1 MGKLRHK
8 IKLIANALTAHSSQL
23 IALILLPLLFSC
35 GKNNSSDEN
44 LKIFKYNESAGIL
57 TLDPIYAKDLPHIWA
72 CNQIFNGL
80 VAFDDEM
87 NVVPAIAKSWN
98 ISDDGMTYTFVLRD
112 DVWFHEDECFVS
124 KTQRHKDAKTQRDED
139 SVTLRLCDPATRKV
153 TAQDFVYSFNRV
165 LDRKLNSSGSWIFAN
180 VYAFN
185 AINDTVLEIKLTQ
198 PFPAF
203 LGILSMSYASV
214 VPHEAVEY
222 YGTEFG
228 RHPVGTGPFKYQ
240 YWKEGV
246 KLVFRKNPNY
256 FEVIKDTKTQRRK
269 DTKIE
274 FDSATL
280 RLYDSE
286 SLSLCDSATIRLP
299 YYFEV
304 IKDTKTQRR
313 KDTKMQRYKDAK
325 TQRRKDTKI
334 EFDSA
339 TLRLYDSESL
349 SLCDSATIRL
359 PYLDAISISF
369 IVDKQVA
376 FMEFIKGK
384 FHFMSGIDARYK
396 DELLTR
402 DGQLRSEYEDEIYLI
417 REPYLNT
424 EYLAFFL
431 GEEDTLGKNRS
442 LALRQA
448 VSYSIDRE
456 KMLRY
461 LRNGIGTPGNQGI
474 IPAGLPGYEDAKMQ
488 RCKDAKTQRR
498 KDAKIESDSTTLR
511 LCDSDSLRLCDSESL
526 RLCDSATLNIGYPYN
541 PKKAEQLLKDN
552 DLIGYELKLYTT
564 QDYIDI
570 AKFVQSALT
579 EIGLNCRVEEMM
591 PAALR
596 EKRANGNLPFF
607 RSSWVADYPDAEN
620 YLSLF
625 TTNNFTP
632 QGPNY
637 THYSNE
643 RFDELY
649 QKSLTCNDL
658 EERAKIYHEMDSL
671 MMTEA
676 PVVILFYDE
685 VLRFVNKD
693 VEGLGSNP
701 TNMLNLKRVKI
712 NS

>member
-1 MGKLRHK
+1 M
-8 IKLIANALTAHSSQL
+8 LTAHGSQL
-23 IALILLPLLFSC
+23 MALILFLLLFSSC
-35 GKNNSSDEN
+35 VKNNSSDEN

-98 ISDDGMTYTFVLRD
+98 ISDDGMTYTFILRD
-112 DVWFHEDECFVS
+112 DVWFHEDECFE
-124 KTQRHKDAKTQRDED
+124 KTTDNRQRTTAIVQNISATQQL
-139 SVTLRLCDPATRKV
+139 SNSATRRV
-153 TAQDFVYSFNRV
+153 TAHDFVYSFNRV
-165 LDRKLNSSGSWIFAN
+165 LDRKLNSSGSWIFSNVAN
-180 VYAFN
+180 SQQLIANSLSSTALVQQPTYAFN
-185 AINDTVLEIKLTQ
+185 AINDTVLEIELSQ

-222 YGTEFG
+222 YGIEFG

-256 FEVIKDTKTQRRK
+256 FEVEKTPRRQDTKTP
-269 DTKIE
+269 
-274 FDSATL
+274 SN
-280 RLYDSE
+280 
-286 SLSLCDSATIRLP
+286 LCDSETWRLG
-299 YYFEV
+299 
-304 IKDTKTQRR
+304 
-313 KDTKMQRYKDAK
+313 
-325 TQRRKDTKI
+325 
-334 EFDSA
+334 DSV
-339 TLRLYDSESL
+339 TS
-349 SLCDSATIRL
+349 RL

-369 IVDKQVA
+369 IIDKQVA

-431 GEEDTLGKNRS
+431 GDDDTLGKERS

-461 LRNGIGTPGNQGI
+461 LRNGIGTPGNNGI
-474 IPAGLPGYEDAKMQ
+474 IPAGLPGYEDAKTPRRQ
-488 RCKDAKTQRR
+488 DTKILGDSVTRCLGD
-498 KDAKIESDSTTLR
+498 
-511 LCDSDSLRLCDSESL
+511 
-526 RLCDSATLNIGYPYN
+526 LNIGYPYN

-685 VLRFVNKD
+685 VLRFVNKN

-701 TNMLNLKRVKI
+701 TNMLNLKKVRI
-712 NS
+712 D

>member
-1 MGKLRHK
+1 MKK
-8 IKLIANALTAHSSQL
+8 IL
-23 IALILLPLLFSC
+23 LILSLIVLFSSC
-35 GKNNSSDEN
+35 VKSNSDNEN

-98 ISDDGMTYTFVLRD
+98 ISEDGMTYTFVLRD
-112 DVWFHEDECFVS
+112 DVCFHEDECFE
-124 KTQRHKDAKTQRDED
+124 KTARLQDYKTTSDLLVDLEK
-139 SVTLRLCDPATRKV
+139 TRKV
-153 TAQDFVYSFNRV
+153 VAQDFVYSFNRV

-180 VYAFN
+180 VDRRQQTTDNGQQSFEYAF
-185 AINDTVLEIKLTQ
+185 AAVDDTILEINLTQ

-203 LGILSMSYASV
+203 LGILSMTYASV
-214 VPHEAVEY
+214 VPQEAVEY
-222 YGTEFG
+222 YGAEFG

-246 KLVFRKNPNY
+246 KLVFRKNPIY
-256 FEVIKDTKTQRRK
+256 FEFEETTRLQDYKTTS
-269 DTKIE
+269 DFE
-274 FDSATL
+274 DSL
-280 RLYDSE
+280 
-286 SLSLCDSATIRLP
+286 
-299 YYFEV
+299 
-304 IKDTKTQRR
+304 
-313 KDTKMQRYKDAK
+313 
-325 TQRRKDTKI
+325 
-334 EFDSA
+334 
-339 TLRLYDSESL
+339 
-349 SLCDSATIRL
+349 RL
-359 PYLDAISISF
+359 PYLDAVSISF
-369 IVDKQVA
+369 LIDKQVA

-402 DGQLRSEYEDEIYLI
+402 DGNLREEYEDEIYLI
-417 REPYLNT
+417 RESYLNT

-431 GEEDTLGKNRS
+431 GDDDTLSKERS

-474 IPAGLPGYEDAKMQ
+474 IPAGLPGF
-488 RCKDAKTQRR
+488 KDYKTTRPQDH
-498 KDAKIESDSTTLR
+498 KLV
-511 LCDSDSLRLCDSESL
+511 DSLSCGLVDS
-526 RLCDSATLNIGYPYN
+526 NIGYPYN
-541 PKKAEQLLKDN
+541 PKKAEQLLNDN

-564 QDYIDI
+564 QDYVDI

-579 EIGLNCRVEEMM
+579 EIGLVCKVEEMM

-643 RFDELY
+643 KFDELY

-658 EERAKIYHEMDSL
+658 QERAKIYHEMDSL

-685 VLRFVNKD
+685 VLRFVNKN

-701 TNMLNLKRVKI
+701 TNMLNLKRVDLRQ
-712 NS
+712 

>member
-1 MGKLRHK
+1 MRK
-8 IKLIANALTAHSSQL
+8 ILLILSLIA
-23 IALILLPLLFSC
+23 LFSC
-35 GKNNSSDEN
+35 GRGNSSGEN
-44 LKIFKYNESAGIL
+44 LKIFKYNESSGIL

-98 ISDDGMTYTFVLRD
+98 ISEDGMTYTFVLRD
-112 DVWFHEDECFVS
+112 DVYFHEDECFE
-124 KTQRHKDAKTQRDED
+124 KTARLQDYKITSDLLVD
-139 SVTLRLCDPATRKV
+139 SLSCCLVDLEKTRKV
-153 TAQDFVYSFNRV
+153 VAQDFVYSFNRV
-165 LDRKLNSSGSWIFAN
+165 LDRKLNSSGAWIFAN

-203 LGILSMSYASV
+203 LGILSMTYASV
-214 VPHEAVEY
+214 VPQEAVEH

-246 KLVFRKNPNY
+246 KLVFRKNPIY
-256 FEVIKDTKTQRRK
+256 FETVKDAKTQRHK

-274 FDSATL
+274 SDSATL
-280 RLYDSE
+280 RL
-286 SLSLCDSATIRLP
+286 
-299 YYFEV
+299 
-304 IKDTKTQRR
+304 
-313 KDTKMQRYKDAK
+313 
-325 TQRRKDTKI
+325 
-334 EFDSA
+334 
-339 TLRLYDSESL
+339 
-349 SLCDSATIRL
+349 
-359 PYLDAISISF
+359 PYLDAVSISF
-369 IVDKQVA
+369 LVDKQVA

-402 DGQLRSEYEDEIYLI
+402 DGNLREEYEDKVYLI

-431 GEEDTLGKNRS
+431 GDDDTLTRDRS
-442 LALRQA
+442 RALRQA

-474 IPAGLPGYEDAKMQ
+474 IPAGLPGF
-488 RCKDAKTQRR
+488 KDTKTQRH
-498 KDAKIESDSTTLR
+498 KDAEI
-511 LCDSDSLRLCDSESL
+511 DSDSATLQ
-526 RLCDSATLNIGYPYN
+526 LCDSATLSIGYPYN

-552 DLIGYELKLYTT
+552 NLIGYELKLYTT
-564 QDYIDI
+564 KEYVDI

-643 RFDELY
+643 KFDELY
-649 QKSLTCNDL
+649 KKSLTCNDL
-658 EERAKIYHEMDSL
+658 QERAKIYHEMDSL
-671 MMTEA
+671 MMSEA

-685 VLRFVNKD
+685 VLRFVNKN

-701 TNMLNLKRVKI
+701 TNMLNLKKVDFRQ
-712 NS
+712 

>member
-1 MGKLRHK
+1 MAKVRTVDIRNMKK
-8 IKLIANALTAHSSQL
+8 IL
-23 IALILLPLLFSC
+23 LILSLIVLFSC
-35 GKNNSSDEN
+35 GSKNADNEN

-112 DVWFHEDECFVS
+112 DVYFHEDECFL
-124 KTQRHKDAKTQRDED
+124 KTQRHKDAKTQSDDD
-139 SVTLRLCDPATRKV
+139 SVTLRLCDSATRRV
-153 TAQDFVYSFNRV
+153 VAQDFVYSFNRV
-165 LDRKLNSSGSWIFAN
+165 LDRKLNSSGSWIFSN
-180 VYAFN
+180 VDKRQRTTDNGQQTFEYAF
-185 AINDTVLEIKLTQ
+185 AAVNDTVLEIKLSQ

-203 LGILSMSYASV
+203 LGILSMTYASV
-214 VPHEAVEY
+214 VPQEAVEY

-246 KLVFRKNPNY
+246 KLVFRKNPIY
-256 FEVIKDTKTQRRK
+256 FETVEDAKTQRHKDTKLYSESESLRLC
-269 DTKIE
+269 
-274 FDSATL
+274 DSATL
-280 RLYDSE
+280 RL
-286 SLSLCDSATIRLP
+286 
-299 YYFEV
+299 
-304 IKDTKTQRR
+304 
-313 KDTKMQRYKDAK
+313 
-325 TQRRKDTKI
+325 
-334 EFDSA
+334 
-339 TLRLYDSESL
+339 
-349 SLCDSATIRL
+349 
-359 PYLDAISISF
+359 PYLDAVSISF
-369 IVDKQVA
+369 LIDKQVA

-402 DGQLRSEYEDEIYLI
+402 DGQLRDEYQNEIYLI

-431 GEEDTLGKNRS
+431 GDNDTLSKDRS

-474 IPAGLPGYEDAKMQ
+474 IPAGLPGFRDT
-488 RCKDAKTQRR
+488 KTQRH
-498 KDAKIESDSTTLR
+498 KDAENES
-511 LCDSDSLRLCDSESL
+511 DSESL
-526 RLCDSATLNIGYPYN
+526 RLCDSATLRLCDSATLRLCDSATLRLCAFESLSIGYPYN

-552 DLIGYELKLYTT
+552 GLVGYELKLYTT

-579 EIGLNCRVEEMM
+579 EVGLNCKVEEMM

-643 RFDELY
+643 KFDELY

-658 EERAKIYHEMDSL
+658 QERAKIYHEMDSL

-701 TNMLNLKRVKI
+701 TNMLNLKKVKI

>member
-1 MGKLRHK
+1 MIRLSK
-8 IKLIANALTAHSSQL
+8 IRLITNRLMAHSSWL

-112 DVWFHEDECFVS
+112 DVWFHEDTCFAV
-124 KTQRHKDAKTQRDED
+124 KTTRLQDHKTTSGEESLVD
-139 SVTLRLCDPATRKV
+139 SLSCCLVDLKMTRIV
-153 TAQDFVYSFNRV
+153 VAQDFVYSFNRV
-165 LDRKLNSSGSWIFAN
+165 LDRKLNSSGSWIFSN
-180 VYAFN
+180 VKRQRTTDNGQQTFEYAFN
-185 AINDTVLEIKLTQ
+185 AVNDTVLEIELSQ

-203 LGILSMSYASV
+203 LGILSMTYASV
-214 VPHEAVEY
+214 VPHEAVDY

-246 KLVFRKNPNY
+246 KLVFRKNPIY
-256 FEVIKDTKTQRRK
+256 FEVEETTRQQDNKT
-269 DTKIE
+269 T
-274 FDSATL
+274 SN
-280 RLYDSE
+280 
-286 SLSLCDSATIRLP
+286 
-299 YYFEV
+299 
-304 IKDTKTQRR
+304 
-313 KDTKMQRYKDAK
+313 
-325 TQRRKDTKI
+325 
-334 EFDSA
+334 
-339 TLRLYDSESL
+339 
-349 SLCDSATIRL
+349 LCDSATIRL
-359 PYLDAISISF
+359 PYLDAVSISF

-431 GEEDTLGKNRS
+431 GDDDTLGKDRS

-474 IPAGLPGYEDAKMQ
+474 IPAGLPGYEDN
-488 RCKDAKTQRR
+488 KTTRQQDH
-498 KDAKIESDSTTLR
+498 KLV
-511 LCDSDSLRLCDSESL
+511 DSLSCSL
-526 RLCDSATLNIGYPYN
+526 VDLNIGYPYN

-579 EIGLNCRVEEMM
+579 EIGLNCKVEEMM

-637 THYSNE
+637 THYSNAK
-643 RFDELY
+643 FDELY
-649 QKSLTCNDL
+649 QKSLTCNNL
-658 EERAKIYHEMDSL
+658 EERAKIYHEMDSI

-685 VLRFVNKD
+685 VLRFVNKNI
-693 VEGLGSNP
+693 EGLGSNP
-701 TNMLNLKRVKI
+701 TNMLNLKKVDLKQ
-712 NS
+712 

>member
-1 MGKLRHK
+1 MKR
-8 IKLIANALTAHSSQL
+8 IF
-23 IALILLPLLFSC
+23 LILSLIVMFSC

-98 ISDDGMTYTFVLRD
+98 ISEDGMTYTFILRD
-112 DVWFHEDECFVS
+112 DVWFHEDECFE
-124 KTQRHKDAKTQRDED
+124 KTTDNRQQTTDIEQNISATQQL
-139 SVTLRLCDPATRKV
+139 SNSATRKV
-153 TAQDFVYSFNRV
+153 VAHDFVYSFNRV

-180 VYAFN
+180 VKRQQTTDNGQQTFEYAFN
-185 AINDTVLEIKLTQ
+185 AINDTILEIELSQ

-256 FEVIKDTKTQRRK
+256 FEVVKDVKTQRRK
-269 DTKIE
+269 DAKIE
-274 FDSATL
+274 SDSATL
-280 RLYDSE
+280 RL
-286 SLSLCDSATIRLP
+286 CDSATL
-299 YYFEV
+299 
-304 IKDTKTQRR
+304 
-313 KDTKMQRYKDAK
+313 
-325 TQRRKDTKI
+325 
-334 EFDSA
+334 
-339 TLRLYDSESL
+339 
-349 SLCDSATIRL
+349 RL

-369 IVDKQVA
+369 IIDKQVA

-402 DGQLRSEYEDEIYLI
+402 DGHLRSEYEDEIYLI

-431 GEEDTLGKNRS
+431 GDDDTLGKDRS

-461 LRNGIGTPGNQGI
+461 LRNGIGTPGNNGI
-474 IPAGLPGYEDAKMQ
+474 IPAGLPGYE
-488 RCKDAKTQRR
+488 DAKTQRR

-511 LCDSDSLRLCDSESL
+511 LCDSESL
-526 RLCDSATLNIGYPYN
+526 RLCDSATSTIGYPYN

-637 THYSNE
+637 THYSNAK
-643 RFDELY
+643 FDELY

-658 EERAKIYHEMDSL
+658 EERSKIYHEMDSL

-685 VLRFVNKD
+685 VLRFVNKN

-701 TNMLNLKRVKI
+701 TNMLNLKKVRI
-712 NS
+712 N

>member
-1 MGKLRHK
+1 MSKSAINHNFQFSIFNFQL
-8 IKLIANALTAHSSQL
+8 LILHCTL
-23 IALILLPLLFSC
+23 LILLFSSC
-35 GKNNSSDEN
+35 GRDNSHDED

-112 DVWFHEDECFVS
+112 DVYFHEDECFL
-124 KTQRHKDAKTQRDED
+124 KTTDIGYA
-139 SVTLRLCDPATRKV
+139 STRKV
-153 TAQDFVYSFNRV
+153 TAHDFVYSFNRV
-165 LDRKLNSSGSWIFAN
+165 LDRKLNSSGSWIFSN
-180 VYAFN
+180 VNKRQQTFEYAFE
-185 AINDTVLEIKLTQ
+185 AINDTILKIELAQ

-203 LGILSMSYASV
+203 LGILSMTYASV

-256 FEVIKDTKTQRRK
+256 FE
-269 DTKIE
+269 KIGE
-274 FDSATL
+274 
-280 RLYDSE
+280 E
-286 SLSLCDSATIRLP
+286 
-299 YYFEV
+299 
-304 IKDTKTQRR
+304 
-313 KDTKMQRYKDAK
+313 
-325 TQRRKDTKI
+325 
-334 EFDSA
+334 
-339 TLRLYDSESL
+339 
-349 SLCDSATIRL
+349 RL
-359 PYLDAISISF
+359 PYLDAVSISF
-369 IVDKQVA
+369 IIDKQVA
-376 FMEFIKGK
+376 FMEFVKGK
-384 FHFMSGIDARYK
+384 FDFMSGIDARYK

-402 DGQLRSEYEDEIYLI
+402 DGQLRQEYEDDIYLI

-431 GEEDTLGKNRS
+431 GENDTLGRERS

-461 LRNGIGTPGNQGI
+461 LRNGIGTPGNYGI
-474 IPAGLPGYEDAKMQ
+474 IPVGLPGALV
-488 RCKDAKTQRR
+488 KTHGRVSLHEN
-498 KDAKIESDSTTLR
+498 AES
-511 LCDSDSLRLCDSESL
+511 
-526 RLCDSATLNIGYPYN
+526 NIGYPYN

-552 DLIGYELKLYTT
+552 DLLGYELKLYTI

-579 EIGLNCRVEEMM
+579 EVGLNCKVEEMM

-637 THYSNE
+637 THYSNAK
-643 RFDELY
+643 FDELY
-649 QKSLTCNDL
+649 QKSLTCNDI
-658 EERAKIYHEMDSL
+658 EERARIYHEMDSL

-685 VLRFVNKD
+685 VLRFVNKN

-701 TNMLNLKRVKI
+701 TNMLNLKKVKI
-712 NS
+712 N

>member
-1 MGKLRHK
+1 MKK
-8 IKLIANALTAHSSQL
+8 IL
-23 IALILLPLLFSC
+23 LILSLIVLFSSC
-35 GKNNSSDEN
+35 VKSNSDNEN

-98 ISDDGMTYTFVLRD
+98 ISEDGMTYTFVLRD
-112 DVWFHEDECFVS
+112 DVCFHEDECFE
-124 KTQRHKDAKTQRDED
+124 KTARLQDYKTTSDLLVDLEK
-139 SVTLRLCDPATRKV
+139 TRKV
-153 TAQDFVYSFNRV
+153 VAQDFVYSFNRV

-180 VYAFN
+180 VDRRQQTTDNGQQSFEYAF
-185 AINDTVLEIKLTQ
+185 AAVNDTILEINLTQ

-203 LGILSMSYASV
+203 LGILSMTYASV
-214 VPHEAVEY
+214 VPQEAVEY
-222 YGTEFG
+222 YGAEFG

-246 KLVFRKNPNY
+246 KLVFRKNPIY
-256 FEVIKDTKTQRRK
+256 FEFEETTRLQDYKTTS
-269 DTKIE
+269 DFE
-274 FDSATL
+274 DSL
-280 RLYDSE
+280 
-286 SLSLCDSATIRLP
+286 
-299 YYFEV
+299 
-304 IKDTKTQRR
+304 
-313 KDTKMQRYKDAK
+313 
-325 TQRRKDTKI
+325 
-334 EFDSA
+334 
-339 TLRLYDSESL
+339 
-349 SLCDSATIRL
+349 RL
-359 PYLDAISISF
+359 PYLDAVSISF
-369 IVDKQVA
+369 LIDKQVA

-402 DGQLRSEYEDEIYLI
+402 DGNLREEYEDEIYLI
-417 REPYLNT
+417 RESYLNT

-431 GEEDTLGKNRS
+431 GDDDTLSKERS

-474 IPAGLPGYEDAKMQ
+474 IPAGLPGF
-488 RCKDAKTQRR
+488 KDYKTTRPQDH
-498 KDAKIESDSTTLR
+498 KLV
-511 LCDSDSLRLCDSESL
+511 DSLSCGLVDS
-526 RLCDSATLNIGYPYN
+526 NIGYPYN
-541 PKKAEQLLKDN
+541 PKKAEQLLNDN

-564 QDYIDI
+564 QDYVDI

-579 EIGLNCRVEEMM
+579 EIGLVCKVEEMM

-643 RFDELY
+643 KFDELY

-658 EERAKIYHEMDSL
+658 QERAKIYHEMDSL

-685 VLRFVNKD
+685 VLRFVNKN

-701 TNMLNLKRVKI
+701 TNMLNLKRVDLRQ
-712 NS
+712 

>member
-1 MGKLRHK
+1 MRKLSEIR
-8 IKLIANALTAHSSQL
+8 LITNRLVAHGSQL
-23 IALILLPLLFSC
+23 LALILLPLLFSC
-35 GKNNSSDEN
+35 GRNTSSDEN

-112 DVWFHEDECFVS
+112 DVWFHEDTCFAV
-124 KTQRHKDAKTQRDED
+124 KTTRLQDYKTTRGEELLVD
-139 SVTLRLCDPATRKV
+139 SLSCGLVDLKKTRRV

-165 LDRKLNSSGSWIFAN
+165 LDRKLNSSGSWIFSN

-185 AINDTVLEIKLTQ
+185 AINDTILEIELSQ

-214 VPHEAVEY
+214 VPHEALEY

-256 FEVIKDTKTQRRK
+256 FEFEKTPRRQDTKTP
-269 DTKIE
+269 
-274 FDSATL
+274 SNL
-280 RLYDSE
+280 GDSE
-286 SLSLCDSATIRLP
+286 TRCLGDSVT
-299 YYFEV
+299 
-304 IKDTKTQRR
+304 
-313 KDTKMQRYKDAK
+313 
-325 TQRRKDTKI
+325 
-334 EFDSA
+334 S
-339 TLRLYDSESL
+339 
-349 SLCDSATIRL
+349 RL

-369 IVDKQVA
+369 IIDKQVA

-402 DGQLRSEYEDEIYLI
+402 DGHLRSEYEDEIYLI

-431 GEEDTLGKNRS
+431 GDDDTLGKDRS

-461 LRNGIGTPGNQGI
+461 LRNGVGTPGNNGI
-474 IPAGLPGYEDAKMQ
+474 IPAGLPGYSVETQNIASQMQ
-488 RCKDAKTQRR
+488 KTQNVASQMQ
-498 KDAKIESDSTTLR
+498 KTQNIASQIQETQNIA
-511 LCDSDSLRLCDSESL
+511 SLHDGVI
-526 RLCDSATLNIGYPYN
+526 IGYPYN

-552 DLIGYELKLYTT
+552 NLIGYELKLYTT

-570 AKFVQSALT
+570 AKFV
-579 EIGLNCRVEEMM
+579 
-591 PAALR
+591 
-596 EKRANGNLPFF
+596 
-607 RSSWVADYPDAEN
+607 
-620 YLSLF
+620 
-625 TTNNFTP
+625 
-632 QGPNY
+632 
-637 THYSNE
+637 
-643 RFDELY
+643 
-649 QKSLTCNDL
+649 
-658 EERAKIYHEMDSL
+658 
-671 MMTEA
+671 
-676 PVVILFYDE
+676 
-685 VLRFVNKD
+685 
-693 VEGLGSNP
+693 
-701 TNMLNLKRVKI
+701 
-712 NS
+712 

>member
-1 MGKLRHK
+1 MRKLRHK
-8 IKLIANALTAHSSQL
+8 FKLIANALTAHGSQL
-23 IALILLPLLFSC
+23 ITLILLPLLFSC
-35 GKNNSSDEN
+35 GRNNASDEN

-112 DVWFHEDECFVS
+112 DVYFHEDECFVS
-124 KTQRHKDAKTQRDED
+124 KTQRDED
-139 SVTLRLCDPATRKV
+139 SVTLRLCDSATRKV

-165 LDRKLNSSGSWIFAN
+165 LDRKLNSSGSWIFSNVAN
-180 VYAFN
+180 SQQLIANSQQPKYAFN
-185 AINDTVLEIKLTQ
+185 AINDTVLEIELSQ

-256 FEVIKDTKTQRRK
+256 FEVVKDVKTQRRK
-269 DTKIE
+269 DAKIE
-274 FDSATL
+274 SDSATL
-280 RLYDSE
+280 R
-286 SLSLCDSATIRLP
+286 
-299 YYFEV
+299 
-304 IKDTKTQRR
+304 
-313 KDTKMQRYKDAK
+313 
-325 TQRRKDTKI
+325 
-334 EFDSA
+334 
-339 TLRLYDSESL
+339 
-349 SLCDSATIRL
+349 LCDSATIRL

-431 GEEDTLGKNRS
+431 GDNDTLGKDRS

-461 LRNGIGTPGNQGI
+461 LRNGIGTPGNNGI
-474 IPAGLPGYEDAKMQ
+474 IPAGLPGYEDAKTQRRKDAKMQ
-488 RCKDAKTQRR
+488 RRKDAKTQRR
-498 KDAKIESDSTTLR
+498 KDAKIESDSTT
-511 LCDSDSLRLCDSESL
+511 LRLCDSESL

-552 DLIGYELKLYTT
+552 NLIGYELKLYTT

-637 THYSNE
+637 THYSNGK
-643 RFDELY
+643 FDELY
-649 QKSLTCNDL
+649 QKSLTCNDIQ
-658 EERAKIYHEMDSL
+658 ERAKIYHEMDSL

-685 VLRFVNKD
+685 VLRFVNKN

-701 TNMLNLKRVKI
+701 TNMLNLKKVRI
-712 NS
+712 D

>member
-1 MGKLRHK
+1 MKK
-8 IKLIANALTAHSSQL
+8 IL
-23 IALILLPLLFSC
+23 LILSLIVLFSSC
-35 GKNNSSDEN
+35 VKNNSDNED

-98 ISDDGMTYTFVLRD
+98 ISEDGMTYTFVLRD
-112 DVWFHEDECFVS
+112 DVYFHEDECFE
-124 KTQRHKDAKTQRDED
+124 KTT
-139 SVTLRLCDPATRKV
+139 RLQDYKATSDLLVDLEKTRKV
-153 TAQDFVYSFNRV
+153 VAQDFVYSFNRV

-180 VYAFN
+180 AYAFN
-185 AINDTVLEIKLTQ
+185 AVNDTILEINLTQ

-203 LGILSMSYASV
+203 LGILSMTYASV

-246 KLVFRKNPNY
+246 KLVLRKNPIY
-256 FEVIKDTKTQRRK
+256 FEVEETTRQQDNKT
-269 DTKIE
+269 T
-274 FDSATL
+274 SN
-280 RLYDSE
+280 
-286 SLSLCDSATIRLP
+286 LCDSA
-299 YYFEV
+299 
-304 IKDTKTQRR
+304 
-313 KDTKMQRYKDAK
+313 
-325 TQRRKDTKI
+325 
-334 EFDSA
+334 
-339 TLRLYDSESL
+339 SL
-349 SLCDSATIRL
+349 RL
-359 PYLDAISISF
+359 PYLDAVSISF
-369 IVDKQVA
+369 LVDKQVA

-402 DGQLRSEYEDEIYLI
+402 DGNLREEYEDEIYLI

-431 GEEDTLGKNRS
+431 GDDDTLSKERS

-474 IPAGLPGYEDAKMQ
+474 IPAGLPGF
-488 RCKDAKTQRR
+488 KDYKTTRLQDN
-498 KDAKIESDSTTLR
+498 KLVDSLSSG
-511 LCDSDSLRLCDSESL
+511 LVDSD
-526 RLCDSATLNIGYPYN
+526 IGYPYN
-541 PKKAEQLLKDN
+541 PKKAEQLLNDN

-564 QDYIDI
+564 QDYVDI

-579 EIGLNCRVEEMM
+579 EIGLVCKVEEMM

-625 TTNNFTP
+625 TTSNFTP

-643 RFDELY
+643 KFDELY

-658 EERAKIYHEMDSL
+658 QERAKIYHEMDSL

-685 VLRFVNKD
+685 VLRFVNKN

-701 TNMLNLKRVKI
+701 TNMLNLKRVDLRQ
-712 NS
+712 

>member
-1 MGKLRHK
+1 M
-8 IKLIANALTAHSSQL
+8 LTAHGSQL
-23 IALILLPLLFSC
+23 IALILFLLLFSSC
-35 GKNNSSDEN
+35 VKNNSSDEN

-98 ISDDGMTYTFVLRD
+98 ISEDGMTYTFVLRD
-112 DVWFHEDECFVS
+112 DVWFHEDECFE
-124 KTQRHKDAKTQRDED
+124 KTTDNRQRTTAIVQNISATQQL
-139 SVTLRLCDPATRKV
+139 SNSATRRV
-153 TAQDFVYSFNRV
+153 TAHDFVYSFNRV
-165 LDRKLNSSGSWIFAN
+165 LDRKLNSSGSWIFSN

-185 AINDTVLEIKLTQ
+185 AINDTILEIELSQ

-214 VPHEAVEY
+214 VPYEAVEY

-256 FEVIKDTKTQRRK
+256 FEFEKTPRHQDTKTPSNLGDSGTRGLGDLEKTPRRQDAK
-269 DTKIE
+269 TP
-274 FDSATL
+274 SNL
-280 RLYDSE
+280 GDSE
-286 SLSLCDSATIRLP
+286 TRGLGDLEKTPRHQ
-299 YYFEV
+299 
-304 IKDTKTQRR
+304 DTKTSRNLG
-313 KDTKMQRYKDAK
+313 DSV
-325 TQRRKDTKI
+325 TQCLG
-334 EFDSA
+334 DSV
-339 TLRLYDSESL
+339 TS
-349 SLCDSATIRL
+349 RL

-369 IVDKQVA
+369 IIDKQVA

-402 DGQLRSEYEDEIYLI
+402 DGHLRSEYEDEIYLI

-431 GEEDTLGKNRS
+431 GDDDTLGKERS

-461 LRNGIGTPGNQGI
+461 LRNGIGTPGNNGI
-474 IPAGLPGYEDAKMQ
+474 IPAGLPGY
-488 RCKDAKTQRR
+488 KDAKTPRR
-498 KDAKIESDSTTLR
+498 QDAKIMVDSVTQQL
-511 LCDSDSLRLCDSESL
+511 SN
-526 RLCDSATLNIGYPYN
+526 SATSTIGYPYN
-541 PKKAEQLLKDN
+541 PKKAEQLLNDN
-552 DLIGYELKLYTT
+552 GLIGYELKLYTT

-637 THYSNE
+637 THYSNAK
-643 RFDELY
+643 FDELY
-649 QKSLTCNDL
+649 QKSLTCNNL

-685 VLRFVNKD
+685 VLRFVNKN

-701 TNMLNLKRVKI
+701 TNMLNLKKVRI
-712 NS
+712 N

>member
-1 MGKLRHK
+1 MKK
-8 IKLIANALTAHSSQL
+8 IL
-23 IALILLPLLFSC
+23 LILSLIVLFSSC
-35 GKNNSSDEN
+35 VKNNSDNED

-98 ISDDGMTYTFVLRD
+98 ISEDGMTYTFVLRD
-112 DVWFHEDECFVS
+112 DVYFHEDECFVS
-124 KTQRHKDAKTQRDED
+124 MTQRRKDAKTQRHKDTKVQSYSE
-139 SVTLRLCDPATRKV
+139 SLSLCDSATRKV
-153 TAQDFVYSFNRV
+153 VAQDFVYSFNRV

-180 VYAFN
+180 VDRRQQTTDNGQQSFEYAF
-185 AINDTVLEIKLTQ
+185 AAVNDTILKINLTQ

-203 LGILSMSYASV
+203 LGILSMTYASV
-214 VPHEAVEY
+214 VPQEAVEY
-222 YGTEFG
+222 YGAEFG

-246 KLVFRKNPNY
+246 KLVFRKNPIY
-256 FEVIKDTKTQRRK
+256 FETVKDAKTQRRK
-269 DTKIE
+269 DAKI
-274 FDSATL
+274 DS
-280 RLYDSE
+280 DSE
-286 SLSLCDSATIRLP
+286 SLSLCDSA
-299 YYFEV
+299 
-304 IKDTKTQRR
+304 
-313 KDTKMQRYKDAK
+313 
-325 TQRRKDTKI
+325 
-334 EFDSA
+334 
-339 TLRLYDSESL
+339 SL
-349 SLCDSATIRL
+349 RL
-359 PYLDAISISF
+359 PYLDAVSISF
-369 IVDKQVA
+369 LVDKQVA

-402 DGQLRSEYEDEIYLI
+402 DGNLREEYEDEIYLI

-431 GEEDTLGKNRS
+431 GDDDTLSKERS

-474 IPAGLPGYEDAKMQ
+474 IPAGLPGF
-488 RCKDAKTQRR
+488 KDAKTQRH
-498 KDAKIESDSTTLR
+498 KDAEN
-511 LCDSDSLRLCDSESL
+511 DSDSATL

-541 PKKAEQLLKDN
+541 PKKAEQLLNDN

-564 QDYIDI
+564 QDYVDI

-579 EIGLNCRVEEMM
+579 EIGLVCKVEEMM

-643 RFDELY
+643 KFDELY

-658 EERAKIYHEMDSL
+658 QERAKIYHEMDSL

-685 VLRFVNKD
+685 VLRFVNKN

-701 TNMLNLKRVKI
+701 TNMLNLKRVDLRQ
-712 NS
+712 